1 LWDELYRACRDEL
14 THYCFSLCH
23 SEAEAQDLAQDT
35 FFRALQNEA
44 LLATFSQPQR
54 RAWLYKTAHNLF
66 CDRARR
72 TAREERLLTG
82 LCRPEELDFSGGAA
96 FNNVELN
103 QLLLRLPE
111 TDRALFYLRY
121 AEGYNATELGE
132 LFALPPSTV
141 RARLSRA
148 RQQLQLYLMED

>member
-14 THYCFSLCH
+14 IHYCFSLCH
-23 SEAEAQDLAQDT
+23 SEAAAQDLAQDT
-35 FFRALQNEA
+35 FLRAMQNEE
-44 LLATFSQPQR
+44 LLLPFSQQQR

-66 CDRARR
+66 CDKTRRA
-72 TAREERLLTG
+72 AHEEQLLTG
-82 LCRPEELDFSGGAA
+82 LCRPEELDFSDESALDG
-96 FNNVELN
+96 VELN

-121 AEGYNATELGE
+121 AEGYNATELGDM
-132 LFALPPSTV
+132 FALPPSTV